1 MIELQQVNKTYSY
14 KKKQMQSTLWWMF
27 PFGSMKEN

>member
-14 KKKQMQSTLWWMF
+14 KKQMQSTLWWMF